1 MVAQRHLKVVF
12 GGSIEGEGK
21 ADEWSCGLSM
31 TVPSNIWEGGVM
43 DQPKMD
49 DVHADVVKYWTAI
62 RSKFP
67 VGVRLVYVK
76 ANIIGSDGFY
86 VDKAQT
92 WRKDVEPAMPGS
104 GSSASLPWQTA
115 LVVSTRTAVSR
126 GPGSKGRWFLPV
138 PSTAILTNS
147 GNIDTTT
154 KNVIGQ
160 ASAQFVADLN
170 NWPGLDWAQGP
181 GSPVVAIVSDG
192 GKSAVPIAR
201 AVTGVRVG
209 DRLDT
214 QRRRANDTLEVY
226 TPFALP

>member
-1 MVAQRHLKVVF
+1 
-12 GGSIEGEGK
+12 
-21 ADEWSCGLSM
+21 
-31 TVPSNIWEGGVM
+31 
-43 DQPKMD
+43 
-49 DVHADVVKYWTAI
+49 
-62 RSKFP
+62 
-67 VGVRLVYVK
+67 
-76 ANIIGSDGFY
+76 
-86 VDKAQT
+86 
-92 WRKDVEPAMPGS
+92 MPGS